1 MDLTLARWV
10 LRISLLLAMGSV
22 SFAETTIQGLFN
34 TGIYTFSRTNSMD
47 STLFHSRM
55 HESISLDARDLV
67 LKNSH
72 FRTSSIFYMDPVNAF
87 SNEPAFH
94 IYTLSFETLWFDRA
108 LRVNLGRQFVY
119 GITASR
125 RIDGIQTTWK
135 RSSLSLK
142 LFAGGYLPGLG
153 TTYSPMS
160 DHLFGADLL
169 WKLKPG
175 LSLGL
180 GISDLGRDRASY
192 EVTGIRNGVISV
204 TSTAQRRLGYQI
216 NWLKNNL
223 SAYLRGRHDLL
234 GLGVQDLRSRVT
246 YRGHRLKSLSL
257 EYSNRSPQI
266 LQNSIF
272 SVFGGTGSQE
282 YTGRAAYAITPSITA
297 YLNVRHIQ
305 FKGNQADIYSAALG
319 YRSIRFD
326 THHQAGYGGAYSH
339 VTLSANHALR
349 NSRIYGKVNLGNY
362 KLLEGESRDLAT
374 VLMGARVPIGI
385 KFQMNIEGQV
395 LRNPYYSYDTRLYF
409 GLRYR
414 L

>member
-1 MDLTLARWV
+1 MQLPLPRSTIWLIFVLSLA
-10 LRISLLLAMGSV
+10 LPGLSAPQ
-22 SFAETTIQGLFN
+22 FDGLFN
-34 TGIYTFSRTNSMD
+34 TGIYTFSRTNALD
-47 STLFHSRM
+47 STLFHSRL

-72 FRTSSIFYMDPVNAF
+72 FRASGVFYMDPVNAF

-94 IYTLSFETLWFDRA
+94 IYTLSYETHWFDHA
-108 LRVNLGRQFVY
+108 LHINLGRQFVY

-125 RIDGIQTTWK
+125 RIDGIQTTWMRK
-135 RSSLSLK
+135 SLSLK

-160 DHLFGADLL
+160 DHLLGADLL
-169 WKLKPG
+169 WKANPG

-192 EVTGIRNGVISV
+192 DVTRLRGGVISV
-204 TSTAQRRLGYQI
+204 TSPAQRRLGYQV
-216 NWLKNNL
+216 NWLKNNY
-223 SAYLRGRHDLL
+223 SVYLRGRHDLL

-246 YRGHRLKSLSL
+246 YRGERLKSLSL
-257 EYSNRSPQI
+257 EYANRSPQVF
-266 LQNSIF
+266 QNSIF

-282 YTGRAAYAITPSITA
+282 YSGSATYAINVAITA
-297 YLNVRHIQ
+297 FLRVRHIQ
-305 FKGNQADIYSAALG
+305 FKGNQADIHSVDLG
-319 YRSIRFD
+319 YHSIRFD
-326 THHQAGYGGAYSH
+326 IHHQSGYGGAYSH
-339 VTLSANHALR
+339 VTFSVNHALG

-374 VLMGARVPIGI
+374 ILMGARVPVWNT
-385 KFQMNIEGQV
+385 FQVNIEGQV
-395 LRNPYYSYDTRLYF
+395 LRNPYYDYDTRLYF